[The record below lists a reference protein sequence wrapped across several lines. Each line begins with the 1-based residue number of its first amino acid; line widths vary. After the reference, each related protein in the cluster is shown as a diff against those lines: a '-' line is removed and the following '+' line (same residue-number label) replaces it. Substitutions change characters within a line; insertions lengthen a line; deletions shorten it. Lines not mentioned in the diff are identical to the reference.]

1 MFGVSHRFGRLPVK
15 KEMFMIMFRGTFNLS
30 LNSYRIRFGTEF
42 GPTAFLVLILPVMLI
57 IFQLL
62 VVVEGG
68 TNFYFPDSLRSVY
81 WILVFF
87 DQFFFVIVPKNI
99 ELLSN
104 FFLLLVVKL
113 LFIFRR
119 VGCTLLCFL

>member
-87 DQFFFVIVPKNI
+87 DQFF
-99 ELLSN
+99 
-104 FFLLLVVKL
+104 LLLFQKIL
-113 LFIFRR
+113 NSSAIFF
-119 VGCTLLCFL
+119 CY